1 MTKNKK
7 EKKGATAT
15 RKSVTSSPAS
25 GKPSAPQ
32 GESHE
37 GTGSAN
43 EPEAGREGAVPRK
56 GTGFLGTR
64 IVDDVFADSVEMLR
78 TRFDYD
84 YSSYVSM
91 LWGSNSEIHTLLKE
105 AAGLEDARDAM
116 YSYLD
121 KAERRIFD
129 IDNDL
134 HILEKSTVREC
145 IRVMRSII
153 GPINE
158 KRTDTS
164 ALKTL
169 LEMARNGDEAG
180 KDVSIAFLMEFINLF
195 RGVAGKAN
203 IYYESEGAKK
213 GIPDFLLKEGKE
225 ASEARTGILDD
236 LGASMS
242 KYFRKYPGGLDS
254 EVIGWREHNKKNVLK
269 YFGGSGD
276 DWYDYRW
283 HLKNVIKDEKP
294 LLALIDL
301 SSQQKEAVIK
311 AARNRIPFGITPYY
325 LSLMDKQ
332 ETLGYDHAVRA
343 QVIPPPDYVDMM
355 VENRDVRGMRFDF
368 MGEHDTSPSELITR
382 RYPGICILKPYN
394 TCSQICVYCQRNW
407 EIDECMDPGA
417 QAPDEVIDKAIA
429 WLDDHRSVGDLL
441 ITGGDP
447 MIMDD
452 EVIEKILVEV
462 AKKDHIYRVRFGT
475 RTPVVLPMR
484 WTPKLVSILERF
496 NVPGRRQIS
505 IITHFE
511 HPYEVTPEA
520 AAAVQLIRKA
530 GMMVYNQEVFTLE
543 NSRRFES
550 VKLRLDLK
558 SIGIDPYY
566 TFNMKG
572 KEETRRYM
580 VPIARILQEQKE
592 EARLLPGL
600 DRTDE
605 PVFNVP
611 KLGKNHLRAW
621 QDHRVVMIMPDGSRV
636 YEFHPWEKNIT
647 PVPPYNYVD
656 VPIYYYLEELAARG
670 ENIRDYRTIWY
681 YY

>member
-1 MTKNKK
+1 MQKPGSGTKKTGKIRESKRKANLRP
-7 EKKGATAT
+7 EKKLVKT
-15 RKSVTSSPAS
+15 KQHDSINYV
-25 GKPSAPQ
+25 
-32 GESHE
+32 
-37 GTGSAN
+37 GT
-43 EPEAGREGAVPRK
+43 K
-56 GTGFLGTR
+56 
-64 IVDDVFADSVEMLR
+64 IVDDVFADSFEMLR
-78 TRFDYD
+78 TKFEYD
-84 YSSYVSM
+84 YHSYINM
-91 LWGSNSEIHTLLKE
+91 LWGSNSEIHELLIAAPDVE
-105 AAGLEDARDAM
+105 AARDAM
-116 YSYLD
+116 YGYLD
-121 KAERRIFD
+121 KAERRIFEV
-129 IDNDL
+129 DNDL

-145 IRVMRSII
+145 IRVFRSIL

-158 KRTDTS
+158 KRTGTS
-164 ALKTL
+164 ALRTL
-169 LEMARNGDEAG
+169 WELAQGMEDADKNVA
-180 KDVSIAFLMEFINLF
+180 IAFLMEFINLF

-213 GIPDFLLKEGKE
+213 GIPDFLRQEGKA
-225 ASEARTGILDD
+225 ASEARTRILDEI
-236 LGASMS
+236 GANMS
-242 KYFRKYPGGLDS
+242 KYFRKYPSGLESD
-254 EVIGWREHNKKNVLK
+254 VIGWREDNKKNVLR
-269 YFGGSGD
+269 YFKGSEA

-283 HLKNVIKDEKP
+283 HLKNVIVDEKP
-294 LLALIDL
+294 LLALIEL
-301 SSQQKEAVIK
+301 SSQQKEAVVK
-311 AARNRIPFGITPYY
+311 AAKNKIPFGITPYY
-325 LSLMDKQ
+325 LSLIDKQ
-332 ETLGYDHAVRA
+332 LSIGYDHAVRA

-368 MGEHDTSPSELITR
+368 MGEHDTSPAELITR

-407 EIDECMDPGA
+407 EIDACMDPDA
-417 QAPDEVIDKAIA
+417 QAPDQVIDAALA
-429 WLDDHRSVGDLL
+429 WLDEHKSVGDVL

-452 EVIEKILVEV
+452 EVIGRILEEI
-462 AKKDHIYRVRFGT
+462 ARKDHVYRVRFGT

-484 WTPKLVSILERF
+484 WTKNLASILERF

-505 IITHFE
+505 VITHFE
-511 HPYEVTPEA
+511 HSYEITPEA
-520 AAAVQLIRKA
+520 AAAVNMIRKA
-530 GMMVYNQEVFTLE
+530 GLSVYNQEVFTLE

-550 VKLRLDLK
+550 VRLRLDLK
-558 SIGIDPYY
+558 SIGVDPYY

-572 KEETRRYM
+572 KDETRRYM
-580 VPIARILQEQKE
+580 VPIARILQERKE

-611 KLGKNHLRAW
+611 KLGKNHLQSW

-647 PVPPYNYVD
+647 PVPPYNYLD